1 MDLRIMLAD
10 EAALPRI
17 VDIMNWAAEHTVA
30 NFAIEP
36 EPLEMWAD
44 AWHRT
49 HRFHPWF
56 VARTDDGIIGFAKSS
71 PHRVRKAYDWFAEV
85 TVYIDPVFHGK
96 QIGTALYERLLPTLG
111 AQGYTMLLAGIVGG
125 HAASE
130 RLHERFGFER
140 CGTFRRAGWKF
151 QQWHDVGYWQ
161 KALRDADY
169 VPTPVR
175 PVAEVV

>member
-1 MDLRIMLAD
+1 MDLRIELAD

-17 VDIMNWAAEHTVA
+17 VDIMNWAAEHTAA
-30 NFAIEP
+30 NFALEP

-44 AWHRT
+44 AWQRT

-56 VARTDDGIIGFAKSS
+56 VARTDGAIIGFAKSS

-85 TVYIDPVFHGK
+85 TVYIDPAFHGK
-96 QIGTALYERLLPTLG
+96 RIGTALYERLLPTLD
-111 AQGYTMLLAGIVGG
+111 AQGYTTLLAGIVGG

-140 CGTFRRAGWKF
+140 CGTFHRAGWKF

-161 KALRDADY
+161 KALRGADY

-175 PVAEVV
+175 PVGEAV